1 MNFLTHK
8 TSLLEMWFC
17 LRWTWYDCSNL
28 MSRSHRVSWL
38 PFQMLKI
45 CHSVHFSCSIMS
57 DSLQPYGLQHA
68 RLPCPSPTPR
78 ACSNS
83 CSSSRWCHPT
93 ISSSVVPFSSCL
105 QSFPASGSLP
115 MSHHLHQAA
124 KVLEFQL
131 QHQSFQWIFRTDYLY
146 NWLVWSPCSSR
157 DSQEYSLE
165 SSKASVLWHSA
176 FFMDQLSHPHI
187 TTGKTIA
194 LTRRTFV
201 SKVMSQIFNM
211 LSRLAIAFLPRSK
224 HLLISCL
231 QSSAVIL
238 VPPKIKSVTISI
250 VSPSISVSRR

>member
-45 CHSVHFSCSIMS
+45 CHSVHFGCSVVS
-57 DSLQPYGLQHA
+57 DSLQPYGLQHD

-105 QSFPASGSLP
+105 QSFPASGL
-115 MSHHLHQAA
+115 
-124 KVLEFQL
+124 
-131 QHQSFQWIFRTDYLY
+131 FQWVIICIRWPKYWSFIFSI
-146 NWLVWSPCSSR
+146 SPSN
-157 DSQEYSLE
+157 EYSGLI
-165 SSKASVLWHSA
+165 SFMIDLFDLLAVQGTPKASVLWHSA
-176 FFMDQLSHPHI
+176 FFMDQLSHPHM

-201 SKVMSQIFNM
+201 SKVMCQIFNM
-211 LSRLAIAFLPRSK
+211 LSRLVIAFLPRSK
-224 HLLISCL
+224 HLLISWL
-231 QSSAVIL
+231 QWFWC
-238 VPPKIKSVTISI
+238 PPK
-250 VSPSISVSRR
+250 